1 MRELPYGN
9 DRLTSKSN
17 AADTRKKQKG
27 GIAQLARAS
36 ALQAEGRRFDSD
48 YLHKIK
54 TSFGRLF
61 FCGDILRPPVAMRQ
75 PPGAYRCRL
84 RRHRASPSSVFD
96 ENSVPPM
103 RGCSRFCCPSGV
115 FFLWRYPSTPSR
127 YATAP
132 RGIPLSSSTP
142 SGISVLRFP
151 LVQIIE
157 HADWPYSGVELHFSC
172 SMRSKWRHRASLSA
186 LQPPGTPL
194 ALLDELHEER
204 FARRTIRTRDDA
216 EEGSREK
223 RRERQNAEKNTKG
236 KTRRSLLELESVKI
250 RLDRLTLCRPCK
262 G

>member
-61 FCGDILRPPVAMRQ
+61 
-75 PPGAYRCRL
+75 
-84 RRHRASPSSVFD
+84 
-96 ENSVPPM
+96 
-103 RGCSRFCCPSGV
+103 
-115 FFLWRYPSTPSR
+115 LWRYPSTPSR

-132 RGIPLSSSTP
+132 GGIPLSSLTP

>member
-61 FCGDILRPPVAMRQ
+61 FVEISFDPQSLCDSPRGHTAVVFAAIGHLRPPFSS
-75 PPGAYRCRL
+75 
-84 RRHRASPSSVFD
+84 RA
-96 ENSVPPM
+96 N
-103 RGCSRFCCPSGV
+103 
-115 FFLWRYPSTPSR
+115 
-127 YATAP
+127 
-132 RGIPLSSSTP
+132 
-142 SGISVLRFP
+142 
-151 LVQIIE
+151 IIE

-204 FARRTIRTRDDA
+204 FARGMTRRKA
-216 EEGSREK
+216 Q
-223 RRERQNAEKNTKG
+223 ERNAEKD
-236 KTRRSLLELESVKI
+236 KTRRKTPKG
-250 RLDRLTLCRPCK
+250 RLGEAYSSWNLSK
-262 G
+262 FG

>member
-75 PPGAYRCRL
+75 PPGACRCRL

-115 FFLWRYPSTPSR
+115 FFCVDSPHPQSLRDSPQWHTAVVFDAIGHLRPPFSSR
-127 YATAP
+127 AN
-132 RGIPLSSSTP
+132 
-142 SGISVLRFP
+142 
-151 LVQIIE
+151 
-157 HADWPYSGVELHFSC
+157 
-172 SMRSKWRHRASLSA
+172 HRACRLA
-186 LQPPGTPL
+186 LQWRRIAFL
-194 ALLDELHEER
+194 LLDEVEMAASSKLIGPTAPWNATCP
-204 FARRTIRTRDDA
+204 AR
-216 EEGSREK
+216 
-223 RRERQNAEKNTKG
+223 
-236 KTRRSLLELESVKI
+236 
-250 RLDRLTLCRPCK
+250 
-262 G
+262 

>member
-1 MRELPYGN
+1 
-9 DRLTSKSN
+9 
-17 AADTRKKQKG
+17 
-27 GIAQLARAS
+27 
-36 ALQAEGRRFDSD
+36 
-48 YLHKIK
+48 
-54 TSFGRLF
+54 
-61 FCGDILRPPVAMRQ
+61 
-75 PPGAYRCRL
+75 
-84 RRHRASPSSVFD
+84 
-96 ENSVPPM
+96 M

-127 YATAP
+127 FATAP
-132 RGIPLSSSTP
+132 RGIPLSSSPP

-157 HADWPYSGVELHFSC
+157 HAYWPYSGVEWHFSC

-250 RLDRLTLCRPCK
+250 RLDRLTLLIRICNSSGKRLIFRTSWAKTKIHPGK

>member
-54 TSFGRLF
+54 TS
-61 FCGDILRPPVAMRQ
+61 I
-75 PPGAYRCRL
+75 
-84 RRHRASPSSVFD
+84 RAS
-96 ENSVPPM
+96 
-103 RGCSRFCCPSGV
+103 
-115 FFLWRYPSTPSR
+115 FFVEIPLTPSR
-127 YATAP
+127 FATAP
-132 RGIPLSSSTP
+132 RGMPLSSSPP

-157 HADWPYSGVELHFSC
+157 HAYWPYSGVEWHFSC

-250 RLDRLTLCRPCK
+250 RLDRLTLLIRICNSSGKRLIFRTKPRDCIITAALNSILVIQQGFVFK
-262 G
+262 

>member
-61 FCGDILRPPVAMRQ
+61 FVEISFDPQSLCDSPQGHAAVVFAAIGHLRPPFSS
-75 PPGAYRCRL
+75 
-84 RRHRASPSSVFD
+84 RA
-96 ENSVPPM
+96 N
-103 RGCSRFCCPSGV
+103 
-115 FFLWRYPSTPSR
+115 
-127 YATAP
+127 
-132 RGIPLSSSTP
+132 
-142 SGISVLRFP
+142 
-151 LVQIIE
+151 IIE

-250 RLDRLTLCRPCK
+250 RIDRLTLLIRICNSSGKRLIFRTKPQDCIITAALNSILAIQQGFVFK
-262 G
+262 

>member
-61 FCGDILRPPVAMRQ
+61 
-75 PPGAYRCRL
+75 
-84 RRHRASPSSVFD
+84 
-96 ENSVPPM
+96 
-103 RGCSRFCCPSGV
+103 
-115 FFLWRYPSTPSR
+115 LWRYPSTPSR
-127 YATAP
+127 FATAP

-157 HADWPYSGVELHFSC
+157 HADWPYSGVEWHFSC

-194 ALLDELHEER
+194 ALLDELHEEL
-204 FARRTIRTRDDA
+204 FARGMTRRKA
-216 EEGSREK
+216 Q
-223 RRERQNAEKNTKG
+223 ERNAEKD
-236 KTRRSLLELESVKI
+236 KTRRKTPKG
-250 RLDRLTLCRPCK
+250 RLGEAYSSWNLSK
-262 G
+262 FG

>member
-48 YLHKIK
+48 YLHKKK

-61 FCGDILRPPVAMRQ
+61 FVEISFDPQSLCDSPRGHAAVVFAAIGHLRPPFSMKT
-75 PPGAYRCRL
+75 PFLRCAAAAAFAVL
-84 RRHRASPSSVFD
+84 RASFFVEISFDPQSLCDSPQGHTAVVFD
-96 ENSVPPM
+96 AIGHLRPPFS
-103 RGCSRFCCPSGV
+103 SR
-115 FFLWRYPSTPSR
+115 
-127 YATAP
+127 AN
-132 RGIPLSSSTP
+132 
-142 SGISVLRFP
+142 
-151 LVQIIE
+151 IIE

-204 FARRTIRTRDDA
+204 FARGMTRRKA
-216 EEGSREK
+216 Q
-223 RRERQNAEKNTKG
+223 ERNAEKD
-236 KTRRSLLELESVKI
+236 KTRRKTPKG
-250 RLDRLTLCRPCK
+250 RLGEAYSSWNLSK
-262 G
+262 FG

>member
-84 RRHRASPSSVFD
+84 RRHRASPSSVF
-96 ENSVPPM
+96 
-103 RGCSRFCCPSGV
+103 
-115 FFLWRYPSTPSR
+115 
-127 YATAP
+127 
-132 RGIPLSSSTP
+132 LSCK
-142 SGISVLRFP
+142 
-151 LVQIIE
+151 
-157 HADWPYSGVELHFSC
+157 Y
-172 SMRSKWRHRASLSA
+172 HRACRLA
-186 LQPPGTPL
+186 LQWRRIAFL
-194 ALLDELHEER
+194 LLDEVEMAASSKLIGPTAPWNATCP
-204 FARRTIRTRDDA
+204 AR
-216 EEGSREK
+216 
-223 RRERQNAEKNTKG
+223 
-236 KTRRSLLELESVKI
+236 
-250 RLDRLTLCRPCK
+250 
-262 G
+262 

>member
-1 MRELPYGN
+1 
-9 DRLTSKSN
+9 
-17 AADTRKKQKG
+17 
-27 GIAQLARAS
+27 
-36 ALQAEGRRFDSD
+36 
-48 YLHKIK
+48 
-54 TSFGRLF
+54 
-61 FCGDILRPPVAMRQ
+61 MRQ
-75 PPGAYRCRL
+75 PPVACRCRQ

-127 YATAP
+127 FATAP
-132 RGIPLSSSTP
+132 RGMPLSSSPP

-157 HADWPYSGVELHFSC
+157 HAYWPYSGVEWHFSC

-223 RRERQNAEKNTKG
+223 RRERQNAEINTKG

-250 RLDRLTLCRPCK
+250 RLDRLTLLIRICNSSGKRLISRTKPQDCIITAALNSILVIQQGFVFK
-262 G
+262 

>member
-61 FCGDILRPPVAMRQ
+61 FVEISFDPQSLCDSPQGHTAVVFDAIGHLRPPFSS
-75 PPGAYRCRL
+75 
-84 RRHRASPSSVFD
+84 RA
-96 ENSVPPM
+96 N
-103 RGCSRFCCPSGV
+103 
-115 FFLWRYPSTPSR
+115 
-127 YATAP
+127 
-132 RGIPLSSSTP
+132 
-142 SGISVLRFP
+142 
-151 LVQIIE
+151 IIE

-204 FARRTIRTRDDA
+204 FARGMTRRKA
-216 EEGSREK
+216 Q
-223 RRERQNAEKNTKG
+223 ERNAEKD
-236 KTRRSLLELESVKI
+236 KTRRKTPKG
-250 RLDRLTLCRPCK
+250 RLGEAYSSWNLSK
-262 G
+262 FG

>member
-61 FCGDILRPPVAMRQ
+61 FVEIPL
-75 PPGAYRCRL
+75 
-84 RRHRASPSSVFD
+84 
-96 ENSVPPM
+96 
-103 RGCSRFCCPSGV
+103 
-115 FFLWRYPSTPSR
+115 TPSR
-127 YATAP
+127 FATAP
-132 RGIPLSSSTP
+132 RGMPLSSSPP

-157 HADWPYSGVELHFSC
+157 HADWPYSGVEWHFSC

-204 FARRTIRTRDDA
+204 FARGMTRRKA
-216 EEGSREK
+216 Q
-223 RRERQNAEKNTKG
+223 ERNAEKD
-236 KTRRSLLELESVKI
+236 KTRRKTPKG
-250 RLDRLTLCRPCK
+250 RLGEAYSSWNRQINAVD
-262 G
+262 